1 MNRLG
6 RIVGVWAF
14 REWELYQW
22 KLFEALKL
30 KLFLQSI

>member
-14 REWELYQW
+14 REWEQCQW

-30 KLFLQSI
+30 KPFLQLI